1 MWARRM
7 SAEWSADFVHV
18 ALNLLRHALA
28 LMSRMI
34 IVTTRA
40 NIHGGDEHEGAR
52 KRDGVFCTGDGDL
65 SVFQGLA
72 QGFEC
77 GARELGKFVQEEDA
91 IVCQTYLPRL
101 TGRA

>member
-1 MWARRM
+1 M
-7 SAEWSADFVHV
+7 SAQRAADFVHV
-18 ALNLLRHALA
+18 ALNLPRHALA

-40 NIHGGDEHEGAR
+40 RIHGGDEHEGAR

-65 SVFQGLA
+65 SVFQGMA

-77 GARELGKFVQEEDA
+77 GARELRKFVQEEDA

>member
-1 MWARRM
+1 M

-34 IVTTRA
+34 IVTTRTR
-40 NIHGGDEHEGAR
+40 IHGGDEHEGAR

-77 GARELGKFVQEEDA
+77 RARELGKFVKEENA

>member
-1 MWARRM
+1 
-7 SAEWSADFVHV
+7 
-18 ALNLLRHALA
+18 
-28 LMSRMI
+28 MSRMI
-34 IVTTRA
+34 IVTTRTR
-40 NIHGGDEHEGAR
+40 IHGGDEHEGAG

-101 TGRA
+101 TRSAASDEGDNKNIRF

>member
-1 MWARRM
+1 M
-7 SAEWSADFVHV
+7 
-18 ALNLLRHALA
+18 
-28 LMSRMI
+28 
-34 IVTTRA
+34 
-40 NIHGGDEHEGAR
+40 
-52 KRDGVFCTGDGDL
+52 

-101 TGRA
+101 TRSAASDEGDVADGVVRRAEGTLGDERGGDTEFSRDGMELELFQLLVR

>member
-1 MWARRM
+1 
-7 SAEWSADFVHV
+7 
-18 ALNLLRHALA
+18 
-28 LMSRMI
+28 MSRMI
-34 IVTTRA
+34 TVTTRA
-40 NIHGGDEHEGAR
+40 RIHGGYEHEGAR

-72 QGFEC
+72 LGFEC

-101 TGRA
+101 TGRD